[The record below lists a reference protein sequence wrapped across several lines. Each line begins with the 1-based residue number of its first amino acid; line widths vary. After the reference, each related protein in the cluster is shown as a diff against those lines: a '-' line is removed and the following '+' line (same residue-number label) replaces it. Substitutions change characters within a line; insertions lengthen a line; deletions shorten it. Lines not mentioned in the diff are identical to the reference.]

1 MFEKLKNSSVKKKMK
16 IEADEIYFKLFS
28 DENGYYIKIVDKE
41 NKEIHNLSA
50 NNYNRNTKEIIKAIE
65 NIKETGY
72 FTISW
77 SENKDNIYLNE
88 HPFLLELLKK
98 SPLFINENN
107 HKITS
112 INKEKNLKVV
122 IEQSE
127 KENVLNSLLV
137 LDYDITDFNL
147 VTEDTAISGNK
158 LYSIKSVGDNYLNL
172 KELNSTFHIKE
183 LEKFLTI
190 MYSYFDEIEVDYKD
204 YNIQIGGNIEARPL
218 LIIEKIDKDR
228 SLYLKVGTYIS
239 NLDYEFLNEYDIKNI
254 VTVNDLENKIMISDI
269 KEDELKDS
277 IGDILKIIIKYQR
290 SLKIRDGY
298 YLDGNLI
305 IMQEALATEFITKEL
320 SNLLTTYK
328 IIGTDKFKKYNIKT
342 TKPKLIANFS
352 HSINFLEGDVKVEV
366 EGQNFSIFELI
377 SMYKENSYITL
388 SDGSSALI
396 NKKYIDKLER
406 LFKKNKETKK
416 AQISI
421 FDLPLLEELIEEK
434 MLGSEFNR
442 TKEIFMGFN
451 NIKDLK
457 VDIPKINATL
467 REYQEY
473 GYKWLCYL
481 YTNRLGGCL
490 ADDMGLGKTIQ
501 TISLLSHIYPKSKKP
516 SLIVMP
522 KSLIYNWFSEIG
534 KFNPT
539 LNTGI
544 YYGTN
549 RNLEE
554 ALEKQVILT
563 TYGTV
568 RNDIERLKELS
579 FEIIVLDES
588 QNIKNIKSQSTKA
601 VMLLNSEHR
610 LALSGTP
617 VENNLGE
624 LYSLFRFLNPK
635 MFGSAEEFNN
645 FYINPI
651 QKENDRE
658 VIEEL
663 RKKIYPFILRRTK
676 KQVLKEL
683 PEKVE
688 QILYI
693 DMNDRQKK
701 LYDERRNF
709 YYNLVNSQV
718 KEHGIAKSQFFIL
731 QALNELRQIASNPE
745 SKSGD
750 VISSSKRGILM
761 ENIREAVS
769 NNHKVLVFTN
779 FIKTIENICSDLEDM
794 DIKYLSMTGSTKNR
808 QELVDQFQKD
818 KKYKVFVMTLKTG
831 GVGLNLTAAD
841 TIFIYDPWWNKTAE
855 DQAVDRSHRMGQKNT
870 VFSYKLISKNS
881 IEEKI
886 LKLQKEKSKLFDAL
900 ISDDSGSLKSLTQ
913 EDIEYILGD

>member
-1 MFEKLKNSSVKKKMK
+1 MFEKLKSVNTKKKLK
-16 IEADEIYFKLFS
+16 DEVGEIFFKLFK

-41 NKEIHNLSA
+41 DKELKNLSA
-50 NNYNRNTKEIIKAIE
+50 NSYDRNTKEIIKAIE
-65 NIKETGY
+65 NISESVA
-72 FTISW
+72 FNISW
-77 SENKDNIYLNE
+77 CNTGDNIYLNE

-98 SPLFINENN
+98 NPYFVNEDNK
-107 HKITS
+107 KIQS
-112 INKEKNLKVV
+112 ISKEKSLKLL
-122 IEQSE
+122 IEATSNE
-127 KENVLNSLLV
+127 EVLNSQLV
-137 LDYDITDFNL
+137 LDYDITNFEL
-147 VTEDTAISGNK
+147 LTEDSALAGNS
-158 LYSIKSVGDNYLNL
+158 LYRIKSVGENYLNI
-172 KELNSTFHIKE
+172 KELNSTFNIKE

-204 YNIQIGGNIEARPL
+204 YELQIGGKIEARPL
-218 LIIEKIDKDR
+218 LIIEKIDRDK

-239 NLDYEFLNEYDIKNI
+239 NLDYEFLNEYDITNI
-254 VTVNDLENKIMISDI
+254 VTVHDLENKIIISDI
-269 KEDELKDS
+269 KSEELKDS
-277 IGDILKIIIKYQR
+277 VGDILKILVKYQR
-290 SLKIRDGY
+290 LLKLKDSY
-298 YLDGNLI
+298 YVDGNLI

-328 IIGTDKFKKYNIKT
+328 IIGTDKFRKYNIKS

-366 EGQNFSIFELI
+366 EGEQFSIFDII

-396 NKKYIDKLER
+396 NQKYIDKLER
-406 LFKKNKETKK
+406 LFKKNKDTKK
-416 AQISI
+416 AKISI
-421 FDLPLLEELIEEK
+421 FDLPLLEDLIEEK
-434 MLGSEFNR
+434 ILGSEFI
-442 TKEIFMGFN
+442 KSKAIFQGFN
-451 NIKDLK
+451 TVKDYPIEK
-457 VDIPKINATL
+457 PEINATL

-473 GYKWLCYL
+473 GYKWLAYL
-481 YTNRLGGCL
+481 YNNKLGGCL

-501 TISLLSHIYPKSKKP
+501 TISLLSHIYPKSNKS

-522 KSLIYNWFSEIG
+522 KSLIYNWLSEIN
-534 KFNPT
+534 KFNPKLT
-539 LNTGI
+539 VGI

-549 RNLEE
+549 RDLEE
-554 ALEKQVILT
+554 ALKQQIILT

-568 RNDIERLKELS
+568 RNDVEILKELD
-579 FEIIVLDES
+579 FEIVVLDES

-601 VMLLNSEHR
+601 VMLLNSNHR

-645 FYINPI
+645 FYVNPI
-651 QKENDRE
+651 QKDNDRE
-658 VIEEL
+658 VILEL

-688 QILYI
+688 QVLYI
-693 DMNDRQKK
+693 EMNDRQKK
-701 LYDERRNF
+701 LYEERRNF
-709 YYNLVNSQV
+709 YYNLINSQV

-750 VISSSKRGILM
+750 TISSSKRGILV
-761 ENIREAVS
+761 ENIKEAVS

-779 FIKTIENICSDLEDM
+779 FIKTIENICSDLDDM

-808 QELVDQFQKD
+808 QELVDLFQKD

-831 GVGLNLTAAD
+831 GVGLNLTSAD

-870 VFSYKLISKNS
+870 VFSYKLISKGS

-886 LKLQKEKSKLFDAL
+886 LTLQKEKSKLFDEL
-900 ISDDSGSLKSLTQ
+900 ISDDSGSLKNLTK
-913 EDIEYILGD
+913 EDIDYILGE